1 MNPLELEEIEETDEI
16 IDQQEEMVKARPFKE
31 PKRKPALL
39 KGEKTNFHSGEYY
52 KTKDLQKKLEEKIM
66 LDVEAQSDELEGR
79 VKPGEKK
86 SILSTEKDKA
96 V

>member
-16 IDQQEEMVKARPFKE
+16 IDQQEEMVRSRPLKE
-31 PKRKPALL
+31 PKRKAALL
-39 KGEKTNFHSGEYY
+39 KVEKTNFHSGEYY
-52 KTKDLQKKLEEKIM
+52 KTKDLQKKLEEKMIQ
-66 LDVEAQSDELEGR
+66 DVEAQSEELESR